1 MAQVPR
7 SSFRPKASD
16 TRMLA
21 KTLEDSR
28 WVVKEWDRLKDKYA
42 NSFVAVLDCKVI
54 AHHKNMERLMEI
66 VDKKFPHR
74 KDFVTTEFISLKDVR
89 WIR

>member
-1 MAQVPR
+1 MSNVP
-7 SSFRPKASD
+7 SSAFRPKASD
-16 TRMLA
+16 TKMLA
-21 KTLEDSR
+21 KTLEDSK
-28 WVVKEWDRLKDKYA
+28 WVVKEWNRLKGKYGDC
-42 NSFVAVLDCKVI
+42 FIAVLDCRVI

-66 VDKKFPHR
+66 VDNEFPHR

>member
-1 MAQVPR
+1 
-7 SSFRPKASD
+7 
-16 TRMLA
+16 MLA
-21 KTLEDSR
+21 KTLKDSK

-42 NSFVAVLDCKVI
+42 NSVVAVLDCRVI
-54 AHHKNMERLMEI
+54 AHHKSMKRLMEI
-66 VDKKFPHR
+66 VDKEFPHR